1 MAKAELEGKTVS
13 RGSTSRRSALDRGG
27 SKSRIMD
34 GPSVEQAFTS
44 ETGLEAVQKT
54 GVSVLL
60 LDTKSENPNHYI
72 VLAIR
77 AALQASP
84 RVTKIDM
91 ADCATAVRLAQS
103 SRYDLLLAVDGEDVN
118 VDVLFRLRH
127 LVGTSVL
134 WAWEDPYERSR
145 TIALAP
151 LFDKIFTNDA
161 GSTGFYP
168 GGALHLPLAAS
179 KALPVLADDA
189 HYNYDLAFV
198 GSAWPNR
205 VVFLRRLMRTLPD
218 LRSRIVLSYNTHLP
232 LAYLDL
238 PESSYVGSL
247 AHPDFLDIA
256 NRSRV
261 NLTLHRDFSG
271 DGVARSA
278 QTPGPRLFEIA
289 LAGGFQLVDT
299 RDQAIDS
306 FYAPDRELDVFG
318 SFDDCVDKIRQALA
332 YPKIRMAKA
341 RAAQLRTQAEHGY
354 THRLDIVLDAAQP
367 PRRAP
372 VQSAAPVA
380 LTAARKPR
388 LLFVTHN
395 VIANGNFGG
404 VEVYQEIV
412 ADQLRSAYQ
421 IFYYYPAP
429 FGTQNGMRDYVVTD
443 SRHKILQRVSVPDF
457 DILTTLSH
465 AVAENTYAGILGT
478 YEIDLVHYHHL
489 INHCAS
495 LPLISRML
503 GVPSV
508 YTLQDFWTVCTRFN
522 LIDHRGQYCRVADR
536 PKTVCDVCLKT
547 AEDRVPGAQ
556 EYRRS
561 VFSKVLQSFDRIMGN
576 SPTAM
581 RVCRSV
587 YPELTDATFV
597 PMGLPLPWTAPRE
610 PLNRPVRGR
619 NTLQVVFLGNFTRA
633 KGAETFLEAAAL
645 TVNDD
650 IVFIVC
656 GRVDAAYADRLA
668 HPELRH
674 VTVEGGFTPGH
685 IDLARFDVSLHL
697 SIWPETYCITL
708 SEAWKA
714 GVVPIVTACG
724 ALSDRVSHEQDGFL
738 VPIDGSG
745 EIVLLLRRL
754 QADRRELEQ
763 VSSRISSHLWI
774 TPQQHCATLA
784 GVYAGLIAAHPQLG
798 RPAQPGLGK
807 GAPTTLALSPHL
819 FVSPDWTQPD
829 TLHLPEIPPPGK
841 RSMSPLQR
849 ELGEVR
855 HALATGLVESITGM
869 LVHIDGFGSLLSPS
883 VELNGLVKWS
893 PIDSPQLS
901 GWVQFTECVP
911 NGLMLAVRSAAGDL
925 ILRQVFLH
933 DRPDLPA
940 RSQDVRLGFLTETF
954 PQEMLEDAIYGLEF
968 VVLQGGILHML
979 ALPAALNG
987 TLATL
992 TTQLQAMPRMLIP
1005 GTAWQPLPALP
1016 LAQPHGAIDEVVV
1029 RNLARKTERPAHALF
1044 VHGWMTDPSEGITAA
1059 PVALQLRGKQNFHI
1073 PLEATPRPDVLS
1085 AMRFPVPEG
1094 CGVEGRAW
1102 LGDLP
1107 AGDYD
1112 LGFVKRLAGGVV
1124 YFDGARLHVPGDTA
1138 APFLVRDDAID
1149 MKESPN
1155 EVKAA

>member
-1 MAKAELEGKTVS
+1 MRKAK
-13 RGSTSRRSALDRGG
+13 
-27 SKSRIMD
+27 
-34 GPSVEQAFTS
+34 F
-44 ETGLEAVQKT
+44 
-54 GVSVLL
+54 SVLL
-60 LDTKSENPNHYI
+60 LDTKTNNPNYYI
-72 VLAIR
+72 VLAIC
-77 AALQASP
+77 AALRASS
-84 RVTKIDM
+84 RVTRIDKT
-91 ADCATAVRLAQS
+91 DYATAIRLAQS
-103 SRYDLLLAVDGEDVN
+103 SRYDLLLAVDGEDMN
-118 VDVLFRLRH
+118 VDVLSRLKH

-151 LFDKIFTNDA
+151 LFDQIFTNDV

-179 KALPVLADDA
+179 KTLPVLVDDA
-189 HYNYDLAFV
+189 HYDYDLAFV

-205 VVFLRRLMRTLPD
+205 VVFLRRLMRALPD
-218 LRSRIVLSYNTHLP
+218 LRSRIVLSYNIHLP

-247 AHPDFLDIA
+247 AHPDFLDLA

-278 QTPGPRLFEIA
+278 QTPGPRLFEIG

-299 RDQAIDS
+299 RDQAIDP
-306 FYAPDRELDVFG
+306 FYAPDREMDVFG
-318 SFDDCVDKIRQALA
+318 SFDDCVDKIRRALA
-332 YPKIRMAKA
+332 YPKIRIAKA

-354 THRLDIVLDAAQP
+354 AHRLDTVLDAAQQ

-372 VQSAAPVA
+372 VEAASPAA
-380 LTAARKPR
+380 LTAARKPH

-395 VIANGNFGG
+395 VVANGNFGG

-412 ADQLRSAYQ
+412 ADQLRAAYR

-429 FGTQNGMRDYVVTD
+429 SGPQNGTRDYVLTD
-443 SRHKILQRVSVPDF
+443 CRHKVLQRVSVPDF
-457 DILTTLSH
+457 NVLTTLSH
-465 AVAENTYAGILGT
+465 AVAEDTYAGLLGA

-581 RVCRSV
+581 GVCRSV
-587 YPELTDATFV
+587 YPELNDATFV
-597 PMGLPLPWTAPRE
+597 PMGLPLPWTTPRE
-610 PLNRPVRGR
+610 PSSRPAQAR
-619 NTLQVVFLGNFTRA
+619 NTLHVVFLGNFTHA

-650 IVFIVC
+650 IVFTVC
-656 GRVDAAYADRLA
+656 GRIDAAYADRLA
-668 HPELRH
+668 QPKLRH
-674 VTVEGGFTPGH
+674 VTVEGGFAPGEL
-685 IDLARFDVSLHL
+685 DLTRFDVSLHL

-763 VSSRISSHLWI
+763 VSSRIGSHLWI

-784 GVYAGLIAAHPQLG
+784 GVYAELIAAHPQSG
-798 RPAQPGLGK
+798 RSTQPGLGK
-807 GAPTTLALSPHL
+807 GAPTTLALSPRL

-829 TLHLPEIPPPGK
+829 TLHLPEMPSPGK
-841 RSMSPLQR
+841 RPMSPHQR

-855 HALATGLVESITGM
+855 HALATGLVESMIGM
-869 LVHIDGFGSLLSPS
+869 LVHIDDFGSFKSQS
-883 VELNGLVKWS
+883 VEWGGAVKWS
-893 PIDSPQLS
+893 PITSPRLS
-901 GWVQFTECVP
+901 GWVQFTEGVP
-911 NGLMLAVRSAAGDL
+911 NGLMLAVRSAGGDL

-933 DRPDLPA
+933 ERPDLGHY
-940 RSQDVRLGFLTETF
+940 SQNLRLGFLTDAF

-968 VVLQGGILHML
+968 VVIEGGTLRML
-979 ALPAALNG
+979 ALPAALNARNG
-987 TLATL
+987 TLAAAA
-992 TTQLQAMPRMLIP
+992 TTQPQALARTPIP
-1005 GTAWQPLPALP
+1005 GIAWQHISACP
-1016 LAQPHGAIDEVVV
+1016 LAQPKTTMDEVIV
-1029 RNLARKTERPAHALF
+1029 RDLACNAERPAYALF
-1044 VHGWMTDPSEGITAA
+1044 VRGWMLDPSEGIAAA
-1059 PVALQLRGKQNFHI
+1059 PVALQLRGERTFHVSM
-1073 PLEATPRPDVLS
+1073 AAMPRPDVLS
-1085 AMRFPVPEG
+1085 AMRFTVPER
-1094 CGVEGRAW
+1094 CGLQGGAW

-1124 YFDGARLHVPGDTA
+1124 HFDGARLHVPGGIAT
-1138 APFLVRDDAID
+1138 PFLVRGNAVEMEEPMI
-1149 MKESPN
+1149 
-1155 EVKAA
+1155 EVEAA